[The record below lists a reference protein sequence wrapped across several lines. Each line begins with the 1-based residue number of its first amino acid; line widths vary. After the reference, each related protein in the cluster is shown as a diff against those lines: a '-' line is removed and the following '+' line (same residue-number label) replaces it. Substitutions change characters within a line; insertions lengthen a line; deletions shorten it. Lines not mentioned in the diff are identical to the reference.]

1 MRLRPLKPA
10 AVTLALLGAVGC
22 AVGPNYQ
29 GPPETPKPA
38 KFKGSSSKWSAA
50 APRDKEP
57 KGPWWEIFGDP
68 ALDRF
73 EQQALAANQDLK
85 VAVSRIEQSRAQTRI
100 AAADFF
106 PNVDVNANGTRQR
119 TTNTGPVQKAGL
131 IGSLAGLGGG
141 GATGGGAAGGS
152 SSSGGM
158 VLQSQPL
165 TNTFNDF
172 RVPAE
177 LNWEL
182 DLFGRVRRTYEA
194 ERAQAQAVAADFQA
208 MTLSVT
214 ANVATGYFNVRALDS
229 EIDVLDRTIAARR
242 EALRIAGERLEAGLT
257 GELDVV
263 RAKADLAMNEAD
275 RFAVQRSRGEAENA
289 LATLLGRSASELK
302 VPHRPLDARPPRIP
316 AGLPSQLLERRPDV
330 ASAERTVAEANARIG
345 VATAAF
351 FPIIRLTGTAGFESA
366 DIGSLFDWESR
377 IWSIGPSVSL
387 PIFEGGRNTARLA
400 QTRAQYDEQVA
411 RYREQVLVA
420 FQDVENALVDLRTLS
435 GQAEAQERAVA
446 ASRRTLDL
454 SNAQYSKGASNFLD
468 VIDAQRVELQS
479 ERQATLLN
487 GQRMQ
492 ASVQLIKALGGG
504 WAGH

>member
-1 MRLRPLKPA
+1 MKFSSLRPVAGA
-10 AVTLALLGAVGC
+10 AGLLGLVGC
-22 AVGPNYQ
+22 AVGPNYP
-29 GPPETPKPA
+29 GPPETPPPA
-38 KFKGSSSKWSAA
+38 RFKGASSRWSVA

-57 KGPWWEIFGDP
+57 KGPWWEIFNDP
-68 ALDRF
+68 ALD
-73 EQQALAANQDLK
+73 ALEKRALDANQDLK
-85 VAVSRIEQSRAQTRI
+85 IAVSRIAQSRAQTRR

-106 PNVDVNANGTRQR
+106 PNVDVNASGRRQR

-131 IGSLAGLGGG
+131 IGGLPGLGGG
-141 GATGGGAAGGS
+141 AATGGAAS
-152 SSSGGM
+152 TGGM

-177 LNWEL
+177 LNWEF

-194 ERAQAQAVAADFQA
+194 ERAEAQAVEADFQA

-214 ANVATGYFNVRALDS
+214 ANVAAGYFNLRALDS
-229 EIDVLDRTIAARR
+229 EIDVLDRTIGARR

-263 RAKADLAMNEAD
+263 RARADLALNEAD
-275 RFAVQRSRGEAENA
+275 RFAVERARGEQENA
-289 LATLLGRSASELK
+289 VATLLGQSASELK
-302 VPHRPLDARPPRIP
+302 IPRRPLRAHPPRVP
-316 AGLPSQLLERRPDV
+316 AGLPSRLLERRPDV
-330 ASAERTVAEANARIG
+330 AAAERAVAAANARVG

-351 FPIIRLTGTAGFESA
+351 FPVIRLTGAAGFESA
-366 DIGSLFDWESR
+366 DLGSLFNWESR

-411 RYREQVLVA
+411 RYRQQVLVA
-420 FQDVENALVDLRTLS
+420 FQDVENALIDLRTLA

-446 ASRRTLDL
+446 AARRTFDL
-454 SNAQYSKGASNFLD
+454 SNSQYTKGASNFLE
-468 VIDAQRVELQS
+468 VIDAERTALQS

-504 WAGH
+504 WAGR

>member
-1 MRLRPLKPA
+1 MTFRPLK
-10 AVTLALLGAVGC
+10 AVALTMALLGAAGC
-22 AVGPNYQ
+22 AVGPDYH
-29 GPPETPKPA
+29 GPPETPPPA
-38 KFKGSSSKWSAA
+38 RFKGSSSRWSAA
-50 APRDKEP
+50 APRDQEP

-68 ALDRF
+68 ALERL

-85 VAVSRIEQSRAQTRI
+85 VALSRIEQSRAQTR
-100 AAADFF
+100 AAAANFF
-106 PNVDVNANGTRQR
+106 PNVDLNGASTRQR

-131 IGSLAGLGGG
+131 IGGLPGM
-141 GATGGGAAGGS
+141 GGGAAGSPSTDGA
-152 SSSGGM
+152 
-158 VLQSQPL
+158 VLRSQPL

-172 RVPAE
+172 RAPAE
-177 LNWEL
+177 LNWEI

-194 ERAQAQAVAADFQA
+194 QRAQAQAVAADSQA

-214 ANVATGYFNVRALDS
+214 ASVATGYFNLRALDA
-229 EIDVLDRTIAARR
+229 ELDVLDRTINARR
-242 EALRIAGERLEAGLT
+242 EAVHIAGERLEAGLT

-263 RAKADLAMNEAD
+263 RARADLAMNEAE

-302 VPHRPLDARPPRIP
+302 IAHRPLDARPPRVP

-330 ASAERTVAEANARIG
+330 AAAERTVAEANARIG

-351 FPIIRLTGTAGFESA
+351 FPIVRLTGAAGFESA
-366 DIGSLFDWESR
+366 DLGSLFDWESR
-377 IWSIGPSVSL
+377 IWSIGPSVHW

-400 QTRAQYDEQVA
+400 QARAQYDEQVA
-411 RYREQVLVA
+411 RYRQQVLVA
-420 FQDVENALVDLRTLS
+420 FQEVENALVDLRTLA

-454 SNAQYSKGASNFLD
+454 SNAQYGKGASNFLD
-468 VIDAQRVELQS
+468 VIDAERVMLQS
-479 ERQATLLN
+479 ERAATLLR

-492 ASVQLIKALGGG
+492 ASVRLIKALGGG
-504 WAGH
+504 WAGR

>member
-1 MRLRPLKPA
+1 MRLRPLKPV
-10 AVTLALLGAVGC
+10 AVTMALLGAVGC

-38 KFKGSSSKWSAA
+38 KFKGASSKWSVA

-57 KGPWWEIFGDP
+57 KGPWWEIFADP
-68 ALDRF
+68 ALNKY
-73 EQQALAANQDLK
+73 EQQALVANQDLK

-106 PNVDVNANGTRQR
+106 PNVDLNANGTRQR

-131 IGSLAGLGGG
+131 IGGLPGAAG
-141 GATGGGAAGGS
+141 GATGGGAAGGATS
-152 SSSGGM
+152 TSGE

-194 ERAQAQAVAADFQA
+194 ERAGAQAVAADFQS

-214 ANVATGYFNVRALDS
+214 ANVAIGYFNLRALDA

-242 EALRIAGERLEAGLT
+242 EALHIAGERLEAGLT

-289 LATLLGRSASELK
+289 LATLLGQSASEVK
-302 VPHRPLDARPPRIP
+302 VAHRPLDARPPRVP

-330 ASAERTVAEANARIG
+330 ASAERTVAEANARVG

-351 FPIIRLTGTAGFESA
+351 FPIIRLTGAAGFESA

-377 IWSIGPSVSL
+377 IWSIGPSISL

-400 QTRAQYDEQVA
+400 QSRAQYDEQVA
-411 RYREQVLVA
+411 RYRQQVLVA
-420 FQDVENALVDLRTLS
+420 FQDVENALVDLRTLA

-454 SNAQYSKGASNFLD
+454 SNAQYTKGASNFLD
-468 VIDAQRVELQS
+468 VIDAERVELQS

-504 WAGH
+504 WSGR

>member
-1 MRLRPLKPA
+1 M
-10 AVTLALLGAVGC
+10 ALLGAAGC

-38 KFKGSSSKWSAA
+38 RFKGASSSKWSAA

-68 ALDRF
+68 ALDRL

-85 VAVSRIEQSRAQTRI
+85 VAVSRIEQSRAQTRV

-106 PNVDVNANGTRQR
+106 PNADFNGAGTRQR
-119 TTNTGPVQKAGL
+119 TTNTGPVQRAGL
-131 IGSLAGLGGG
+131 IGGLPGMA
-141 GATGGGAAGGS
+141 ATGPATEGA
-152 SSSGGM
+152 
-158 VLQSQPL
+158 VLRSQPL
-165 TNTFNDF
+165 TNTFNNF
-172 RVPAE
+172 RAPAE
-177 LNWEL
+177 LNWEV

-194 ERAQAQAVAADFQA
+194 QRAQAQAVEADFHA

-214 ANVATGYFNVRALDS
+214 ANVATGYFNLRALDA
-229 EIDVLDRTIAARR
+229 EIDVLDRTIGARR

-263 RAKADLAMNEAD
+263 RARADLAVNEAE
-275 RFAVQRSRGEAENA
+275 RFAVQRARGEAENA

-302 VPHRPLDARPPRIP
+302 IAHRPLDARPPRIP
-316 AGLPSQLLERRPDV
+316 AGLPSQLIERRPDV
-330 ASAERTVAEANARIG
+330 AAAERTVAEANARIG
-345 VATAAF
+345 VAAAAF
-351 FPIIRLTGTAGFESA
+351 FPVIRLTGAAGFESA
-366 DIGSLFDWESR
+366 DLGSLFDWESR
-377 IWSIGPSVSL
+377 IWSLGPSVQL

-400 QTRAQYDEQVA
+400 QARAQYDEQTA
-411 RYREQVLVA
+411 RYRQQVLVA
-420 FQDVENALVDLRTLS
+420 FQEVENALVDLRTLA

-454 SNAQYSKGASNFLD
+454 SNAQYSKGASNFLE
-468 VIDAQRVELQS
+468 VIDAERAQLQS
-479 ERQATLLN
+479 ERAATLLR

-504 WAGH
+504 WAGR

>member
-1 MRLRPLKPA
+1 MKPDPLKALA
-10 AVTLALLGAVGC
+10 AVVALLGAAGC

-29 GPPETPKPA
+29 GPPETPKPVR
-38 KFKGSSSKWSAA
+38 FKGSSKWSAA
-50 APRDKEP
+50 APRDHEP
-57 KGPWWEIFGDP
+57 KGPWWEIFHDP
-68 ALDRF
+68 ALNAL

-85 VAVSRIEQSRAQTRI
+85 VAASRIEQSRAQTRA

-106 PNVDVNANGTRQR
+106 PNVDFNGAGRRQR
-119 TTNTGPVQKAGL
+119 TTNTGPIQKAGL
-131 IGSLAGLGGG
+131 IGGLPGME
-141 GATGGGAAGGS
+141 AGAAGGAS
-152 SSSGGM
+152 TDGA
-158 VLQSQPL
+158 VLRSQPL
-165 TNTFNDF
+165 SNTFNDF
-172 RVPAE
+172 RAPAE

-194 ERAQAQAVAADFQA
+194 QRAQAQAVVADSQA

-214 ANVATGYFNVRALDS
+214 ANVAMGYFRLRALDA
-229 EIDVLDRTIAARR
+229 EIDVLDRTIGTRR

-263 RAKADLAMNEAD
+263 RARADLAMNEAE
-275 RFAVQRSRGEAENA
+275 RFAVQRARGEAENA

-302 VPHRPLDARPPRIP
+302 IARRPLDAQPPRVP

-330 ASAERTVAEANARIG
+330 AAAERTVAEANARVG

-351 FPIIRLTGTAGFESA
+351 FPVVRLTGAAGFESA
-366 DIGSLFDWESR
+366 DLGSLFDWESR
-377 IWSIGPSVSL
+377 LWSLGPSVQL

-400 QTRAQYDEQVA
+400 QARAQYDEQTA
-411 RYREQVLVA
+411 RYRQQVLVA
-420 FQDVENALVDLRTLS
+420 FQEVENALVDLRTLA

-468 VIDAQRVELQS
+468 VIDAERAQLQS
-479 ERQATLLN
+479 ERAATLLR

-504 WAGH
+504 WAGR